1 MKRDSRLSDVL
12 HILLHM
18 AEHSDPSTSEVLAR
32 AMRTNPVVIR
42 RVLAGLRE
50 RGLVRSEKGH
60 GGGWTLARDLS
71 RITLRDVYDAIGSPS
86 LIALGHRTEDPE
98 CLVEK
103 AVAAELDGAFRE
115 AETRLL
121 ARFDDVTLA
130 SLRAAFLEQRAAGGR
145 QRKGKGHT
153 HET

>member
-12 HILLHM
+12 HVVLHM
-18 AEHSDPSTSEVLAR
+18 ADQPTPSTSEVLAK

-50 RGLVRSEKGH
+50 QGLVRSEKGH
-60 GGGWTLARDLS
+60 GGGWTLARELS
-71 RITLRDVYDAIGSPS
+71 RFTLRDVYEAIGAPS
-86 LIALGHRTEDPE
+86 LIALGHRSDEPE

-103 AVAAELDGAFRE
+103 AVGAALDGAFRE
-115 AETRLL
+115 AESLL
-121 ARFDDVTLA
+121 LERFDGITLA
-130 SLRAAFLEQRAAGGR
+130 ALQAAFLEQRAAGGR
-145 QRKGKGHT
+145 NRKRHN

>member
-1 MKRDSRLSDVL
+1 MKRDSRLSDML
-12 HILLHM
+12 HVLLHM
-18 AEHSDPSTSEVLAR
+18 SEHSGPSTSEVLAK

-60 GGGWTLARDLS
+60 RGGWSLARELS

-86 LIALGHRTEDPE
+86 VIALGHRSEQPQ

-103 AVAAELDGAFRE
+103 AVGTVLNGAFRE
-115 AETRLL
+115 AEALLL

-130 SLRAAFLEQRAAGGR
+130 SLQAAFLKQRAAGGR
-145 QRKGKGHT
+145 HRKGHP